1 MLTMDALLYTLNF
14 PPHKHLL
21 HLTCRQLTN
30 YISNQQSLLYLT
42 CAAFLTATRYEYI
55 LKSIVLTEATAS

>member
-42 CAAFLTATRYEYI
+42 CAAFLTATQDMSTF
-55 LKSIVLTEATAS
+55 LSP